1 MPSSSALGLE
11 TVTSTPL
18 TAREDR
24 ACTRSADTQVL
35 SHANRPLHSHPQCSG
50 HNRMVYCVVQCAGH
64 ILSLYTWGGWM
75 IASGSQDKTVRF
87 WDLRVPSC
95 VKVVG
100 TAVHGTGVYFL

>member
-1 MPSSSALGLE
+1 M
-11 TVTSTPL
+11 
-18 TAREDR
+18 
-24 ACTRSADTQVL
+24 L
-35 SHANRPLHSHPQCSG
+35 SCMICHA
-50 HNRMVYCVVQCAGH
+50 VVGH

-100 TAVHGTGVYFL
+100 TALHGTGVFFFSAHLQAFIYSFSQLLKHIS